1 LAEDNGLKPPAIIV
15 VGDVVNLNDQL
26 NWFENR
32 PMFGKRIIVTRAREQ
47 ASDFLKRLV
56 TLGAACIEFP
66 TIEIVPPESWDGLD
80 RAIQNIESYNWLLFT
95 SPNGVKYFLKR
106 LEALQKD
113 VRDLKGLRI
122 GAIGPKTAERWHE
135 LGIRL
140 DLMPDE
146 YRAEAIVED
155 FKGWKMRRARILL
168 PRATQAREVLPDE
181 LKKLGAH
188 VDVVSA
194 YQTVK
199 PEHDTEKV
207 GKMLEEGTI
216 NMVTFTSSSTVHNF
230 VDMFSADSEK
240 LAEWMKAVAVACI
253 GPITAQT
260 AQKKG
265 FKVDLIP
272 PKYTVDA
279 LAESI
284 LGYFLSEQPKRI
296 PKRSHA

>member
-1 LAEDNGLKPPAIIV
+1 
-15 VGDVVNLNDQL
+15 
-26 NWFENR
+26 
-32 PMFGKRIIVTRAREQ
+32 
-47 ASDFLKRLV
+47 
-56 TLGAACIEFP
+56 
-66 TIEIVPPESWDGLD
+66 
-80 RAIQNIESYNWLLFT
+80 
-95 SPNGVKYFLKR
+95 
-106 LEALQKD
+106 
-113 VRDLKGLRI
+113 
-122 GAIGPKTAERWHE
+122 
-135 LGIRL
+135 
-140 DLMPDE
+140 
-146 YRAEAIVED
+146 
-155 FKGWKMRRARILL
+155 
-168 PRATQAREVLPDE
+168 
-181 LKKLGAH
+181 